1 MRVVLASVAGQQSL
15 VAQLS
20 ERVPRMA
27 TLSIDTEAFAAVR
40 ASQGLDT
47 VQALAA
53 ALSLDK
59 GTVSRALN
67 GETAPGP
74 KFISSVLL
82 TFPVKFEDVFTI
94 VDVAAPTQTQTMTV
108 PAAA

>member
-1 MRVVLASVAGQQSL
+1 
-15 VAQLS
+15 
-20 ERVPRMA
+20 MA

-40 ASQGLDT
+40 ASQGYDT
-47 VQALAA
+47 VQSLAA
-53 ALSLDK
+53 ALRLDK

-82 TFPVKFEDVFTI
+82 TFPVKFEDVFRI
-94 VDVAAPTQTQTMTV
+94 VDTPAAAEAPSVTV

>member
-1 MRVVLASVAGQQSL
+1 
-15 VAQLS
+15 
-20 ERVPRMA
+20 MA

-47 VQALAA
+47 VQGLAA
-53 ALSLDK
+53 ALGLDK

-94 VDVAAPTQTQTMTV
+94 VDTHAAADTSVARV